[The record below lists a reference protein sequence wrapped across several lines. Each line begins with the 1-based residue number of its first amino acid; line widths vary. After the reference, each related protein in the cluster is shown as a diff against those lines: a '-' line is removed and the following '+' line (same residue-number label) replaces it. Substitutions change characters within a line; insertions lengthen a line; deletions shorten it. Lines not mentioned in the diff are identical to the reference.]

1 MKLSKTILA
10 VVATGLLSCGLFSQQ
25 AQANQL
31 TLNYGSRHSGNGGEF
46 NVSSANFAPGTMGY
60 KPATTYNG
68 GFETFCLET
77 NEYFNPGSSYYYG
90 ISQGAINGGVSG
102 GNPDRISRGTAF
114 LYLNFAKGTLLG
126 YNYSIGALGDAS
138 AGALQNTIWY
148 LEGEGVNPDAGFLAL
163 VQSNVSN
170 YTADNNGFYGVSVLN
185 LWGDINHTQ
194 VAQDQL
200 ILTAPDAGSTA
211 MLLGVALGALGMARR
226 FLKRQQ
232 AV

>member
-46 NVSSANFAPGTMGY
+46 NASSPNFAPGTMGY
-60 KPATTYNG
+60 KPTTTYNG

-126 YNYSIGALGDAS
+126 YDYTIGAAGDAS
-138 AGALQNTIWY
+138 AAALQATIWW
-148 LEGEGVNPDAGFLAL
+148 LEGEGANPNNAFSTLVAG
-163 VQSNVSN
+163 VPN
-170 YTADNNGFYGVSVLN
+170 YMADNNGFCGVGVLN
-185 LWGDINHTQ
+185 LWADSNHTQ

-226 FLKRQQ
+226 FLKRR

>member
-10 VVATGLLSCGLFSQQ
+10 VVATGLLSYGLFSQQ
-25 AQANQL
+25 AQASQL

-46 NVSSANFAPGTMGY
+46 NASSPNFAPGTMGY
-60 KPATTYNG
+60 KAATTYNG
-68 GFETFCLET
+68 NGFETFCLET
-77 NEYFNPGSSYYYG
+77 NEYFNPGSTYYYG
-90 ISQGAINGGVSG
+90 ISQGAINGGVGG

-114 LYLNFAKGTLLG
+114 LYLNFAKGTLFG
-126 YNYSIGALGDAS
+126 YDYSIGAAGDAS
-138 AGALQNTIWY
+138 AAALQSTIWW
-148 LEGEGVNPDAGFLAL
+148 LEGEGGTPNNAFLSL
-163 VQSNVSN
+163 VTSNVTN
-170 YTADNNGFYGVSVLN
+170 YMADNNGFYGVGVLN
-185 LWGDINHTQ
+185 LWGDSNHAQ

-226 FLKRQQ
+226 FLKRQ

>member
-46 NVSSANFAPGTMGY
+46 NASSPNFVPGTMGY
-60 KPATTYNG
+60 KAATTFNG
-68 GFETFCLET
+68 GIETFCLET
-77 NEYFNPGSSYYYG
+77 NEFFNPGSTYYYG
-90 ISQGAINGGVSG
+90 ISQGAINGGASG

-114 LYLNFAKGTLLG
+114 LYLKFAKGTLLG
-126 YNYSIGALGDAS
+126 YDYSIGAAGDAS
-138 AGALQNTIWY
+138 AGALQATIWW
-148 LEGEGVNPDAGFLAL
+148 LEGEGANPNNAFSTLVAG
-163 VQSNVSN
+163 VPN
-170 YTADNNGFYGVSVLN
+170 YMADNNGFYGVGVLN
-185 LWGDINHTQ
+185 LWGDSNHTQ

-200 ILTAPDAGSTA
+200 TLTVPDAGSTA

-226 FLKRQQ
+226 FLKRQ